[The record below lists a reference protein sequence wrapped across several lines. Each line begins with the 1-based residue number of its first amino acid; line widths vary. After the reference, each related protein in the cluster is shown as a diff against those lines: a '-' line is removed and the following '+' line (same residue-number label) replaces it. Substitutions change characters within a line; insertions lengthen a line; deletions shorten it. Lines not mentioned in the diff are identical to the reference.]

1 MQPFAYTIG
10 FSIAFGVLAIIAVI
24 LSVVWWSLELK
35 EDQIWTI
42 LKTGTPGTDA
52 YKKAQ
57 AELLNLKDPENITF
71 YGAAIAG
78 GLASVSLIGILV
90 AGIAEGLKA

>member
-1 MQPFAYTIG
+1 MHPFAYTIG

-24 LSVVWWSLELK
+24 FSVVWWSLELK

-42 LKTGTPGTDA
+42 LQTGTPGTDA